1 MSTELVRAARSS
13 VPPPQDPPADP
24 RVGEVLSGKYKLLR
38 AIGRGAMG
46 VVYEAEH
53 LLLERPCAIKLLHAS
68 AGDDRQQQRRLRR
81 EALRA
86 GGVVH
91 EHVVSV
97 LDYERDAGGT
107 PYLVMELLRGE
118 TLRALSRRL
127 GPLPAPRAVDLAVQ
141 IARGLG
147 AVHARGIVH
156 RDLKPHNVFVTRRAD
171 GRDWVKLLDFGVARA
186 PAPDDSLGSTAQGA
200 LVGTLRYMAPEQVG
214 DPRAVD
220 ARADL
225 YALGVVLYELLAGR
239 AAFAADDMQAVVQ
252 QVLAGR
258 PAPLAQLRP
267 DLPGA
272 LLRCVERAMA
282 LEPAARFASARELA
296 AALLASVERRDPSA
310 SDTADDSVPFAGG
323 ASAASARAARSAATP
338 DRATAVRG
346 ARSWIAA
353 AAALALVAAAAWLWT
368 GRARGPAVAESAR
381 PAAAASTPV
390 AASGSVGSE
399 RRATIAVPPAAY
411 DPLASAGEGSTQ
423 PGPRSETVAGTPAG
437 SPASVQAPRSS
448 RSVAR
453 RERPAPS
460 EAPAPHAPAEPTL
473 PFERDDPYE

>member
-1 MSTELVRAARSS
+1 VSTELARAARGS
-13 VPPPQDPPADP
+13 VAPPQDPPADP

-53 LLLERPCAIKLLHAS
+53 LLLERPYAIKLLHAS

-97 LDYERDAGGT
+97 LDYEHDAGGT

-118 TLRALSRRL
+118 TLRSLSRRL

-141 IARGLG
+141 IARGLA

-186 PAPDDSLGSTAQGA
+186 PAPDDSLSSTAQGA

-239 AAFAADDMQAVVQ
+239 AAFAAHDMQAVVQ

-258 PAPLAQLRP
+258 PVPLAQLRP

-282 LEPAARFASARELA
+282 LEPGARFASASELA
-296 AALLASVERRDPSA
+296 AALLASVERSEPSA
-310 SDTADDSVPFAGG
+310 SDTADDSAPFAVAARG
-323 ASAASARAARSAATP
+323 APARPPHAASTP
-338 DRATAVRG
+338 ARATAVRG

-353 AAALALVAAAAWLWT
+353 AALALVMAAAAWLWT
-368 GRARGPAVAESAR
+368 GRARGPIAVEPAR
-381 PAAAASTPV
+381 PATVASNP
-390 AASGSVGSE
+390 ARAGRSADGE
-399 RRATIAVPPAAY
+399 RRAPSAAPPAPR
-411 DPLASAGEGSTQ
+411 DPLASALEPSVQ
-423 PGPRSETVAGTPAG
+423 PGPRSATVAVTPAG
-437 SPASVQAPRSS
+437 SPGSVQAPRSG
-448 RSVAR
+448 RSVTR
-453 RERPAPS
+453 REQPTPLGAPS
-460 EAPAPHAPAEPTL
+460 SRATSAPTL